1 MWDWLGLGR
10 LFCHK
15 YFFVIPK
22 CVFVTILLKIWVKI
36 VNTNGTQMLIFIQ
49 SLKLSKNIYLTNIVI
64 FEKGVDQV
72 CGRKWIRDME
82 RQQICAGNRAI
93 ILANIH
99 LVVLSVLRG
108 INKTNVCMCKLP

>member
-64 FEKGVDQV
+64 FETDLGMKQEIRVAISLSS
-72 CGRKWIRDME
+72 GRIK
-82 RQQICAGNRAI
+82 I
-93 ILANIH
+93 IST
-99 LVVLSVLRG
+99 LSCSVNLYSSLDK
-108 INKTNVCMCKLP
+108 N